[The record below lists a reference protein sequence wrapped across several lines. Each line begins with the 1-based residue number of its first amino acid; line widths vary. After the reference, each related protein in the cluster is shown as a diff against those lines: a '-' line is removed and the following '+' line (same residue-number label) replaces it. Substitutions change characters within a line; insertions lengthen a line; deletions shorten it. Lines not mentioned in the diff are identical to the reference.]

1 MMGHAPLLVCSAIF
15 CLDRSPYRDRGSG
28 DKKTCGGV
36 RGLVHKNRLR
46 RDEENVK
53 GKLLLSREP
62 GPAVKEHD
70 EGGDH
75 RKDEGPEF

>member
-1 MMGHAPLLVCSAIF
+1 MLRYLFALLSFASIG
-15 CLDRSPYRDRGSG
+15 PHTATG
-28 DKKTCGGV
+28 DQVTRKLLGGV